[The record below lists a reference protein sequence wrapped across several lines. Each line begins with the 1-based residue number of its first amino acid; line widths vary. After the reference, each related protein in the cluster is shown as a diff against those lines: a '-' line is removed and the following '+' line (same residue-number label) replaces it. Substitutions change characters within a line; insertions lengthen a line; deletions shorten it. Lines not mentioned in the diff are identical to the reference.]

1 MERAVILV
9 FLLILVIRS
18 MISDKVNDVRFLILE
33 EEDLTL
39 ELGTRLDH
47 SGVFVQQSFIKV

>member
-1 MERAVILV
+1 VERAVILV

-47 SGVFVQQSFIKV
+47 SGVFV